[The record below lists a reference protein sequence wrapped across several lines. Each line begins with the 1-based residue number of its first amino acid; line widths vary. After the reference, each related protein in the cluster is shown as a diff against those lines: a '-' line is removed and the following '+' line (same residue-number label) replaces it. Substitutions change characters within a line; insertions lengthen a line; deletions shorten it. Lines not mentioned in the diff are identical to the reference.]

1 MGFEMHSIYHHNHD
15 TEGFIFQKYSFMLL
29 LCSQSLLPPLTL
41 ILYLYSFTFSRT
53 SYKWNHKVCRYAER
67 QVVNVEKK
75 WSSPYLFKFRN
86 WNAFTKWEEKEN

>member
-1 MGFEMHSIYHHNHD
+1 MVYSSMGFEMHSIHHHNHD

-67 QVVNVEKK
+67 QVVNIEKK
-75 WSSPYLFKFRN
+75 
-86 WNAFTKWEEKEN
+86 